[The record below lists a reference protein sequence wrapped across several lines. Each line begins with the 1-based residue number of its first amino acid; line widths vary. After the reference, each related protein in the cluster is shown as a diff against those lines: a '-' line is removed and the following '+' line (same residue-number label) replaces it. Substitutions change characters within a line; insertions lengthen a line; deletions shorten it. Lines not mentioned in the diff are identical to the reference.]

1 MPVTGFWKSFEL
13 VFCKSPVFLLV
24 LSMEPH
30 TAHSSVQMGEW
41 MQRGEEDSDAR
52 WSGEA
57 EHGTS

>member
-1 MPVTGFWKSFEL
+1 MVYC
-13 VFCKSPVFLLV
+13 CKSPVFLLV

-30 TAHSSVQMGEW
+30 TVHSSVQMGEW

-57 EHGTS
+57 EQGTS